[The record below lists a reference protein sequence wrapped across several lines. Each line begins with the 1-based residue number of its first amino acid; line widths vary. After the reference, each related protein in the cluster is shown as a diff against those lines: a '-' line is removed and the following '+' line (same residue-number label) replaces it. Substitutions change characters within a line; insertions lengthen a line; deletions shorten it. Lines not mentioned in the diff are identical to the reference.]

1 MFFWGIVTLILL
13 NYDNTMYVLKAMFTL
28 KIINNLICC
37 NVTIPQQSLP
47 HCLSTQEM
55 AKRPTMEIL
64 SNTE

>member
-28 KIINNLICC
+28 KIINNLIYR
-37 NVTIPQQSLP
+37 NVTIPQESLP

-55 AKRPTMEIL
+55 SKVPTMEIL